1 MDVTKAEA
9 AEAQRKIINRLRRAQ
24 GQLASVITAVEE
36 GKDCRAVVTQLSAVS
51 GALDK
56 AAFTV
61 LATAMREC
69 QTDGESSDGLT
80 VDDIEK
86 LFLSLA

>member
-36 GKDCRAVVTQLSAVS
+36 GKDCRAVVTHLSAVS

-69 QTDGESSDGLT
+69 QADGESSDGLT